1 MPEAEI
7 RFVANKKMYYMLD
20 ELIITLKK
28 YESDLKN
35 YNDLFEEITI
45 GSRTRLVEEGDTIK
59 NIYFIKKG
67 CLRLWFDNQ
76 GNDITL
82 QFFFEDQVV
91 SGFIEGDKSM
101 FTIESLE
108 PTTIVKIKKS
118 DFENLLKEIPELKD
132 QYLEF
137 VIQRLANYSRLFL
150 SRIKDKP
157 KVRYHLLIKENPE
170 ILQRAAQH
178 YIASYLGITS
188 VSLSRIRNKK
198 S

>member
-1 MPEAEI
+1 MI
-7 RFVANKKMYYMLD
+7 D
-20 ELIITLKK
+20 ELIITLKNH
-28 YESDLKN
+28 ESNLNN
-35 YNDLFEEITI
+35 YTDLFEEITV
-45 GSRTRLVEEGDTIK
+45 GSKIKLVNEGDTIK

-76 GNDITL
+76 GNDITH

-91 SGFIEGDKSM
+91 SGFIDGDKSV
-101 FTIESLE
+101 FTLESLE
-108 PTTIVKIKKS
+108 PSTIVIVKKS

-132 QYLEF
+132 MYLDF

-157 KVRYHLLIKENPE
+157 KVRYNQLIKDNPE
-170 ILQRAAQH
+170 ILQRIPQH

-198 S
+198 I